1 MKNKIGYVV
10 ACVITGA
17 LVVGNVEAAPLAAG
31 TYTVACAPGTVANV
45 AVNGANVV
53 VACVNA
59 PAAAPAAATPSRV
72 APPRDGPCPP
82 GTDLRRISDGQHL
95 CIPRN

>member
-59 PAAAPAAATPSRV
+59 PAPRV

-95 CIPRN
+95 WISDGQHLCIPRN